1 MSTYATILLLSCL
14 SKQGLNISIYIFRYV
29 DVSTVDVDTS
39 KLINGH
45 IKSTGAL
52 FLEVSLFILSLSIL
66 HEHAGYS

>member
-1 MSTYATILLLSCL
+1 
-14 SKQGLNISIYIFRYV
+14 V

-66 HEHAGYS
+66 HEHAGYSLIWIWIISYMIYLDG